1 MAKYSIEQSTLTSI
15 GDAIREKTGMSELIP
30 VNELASSIAAIQ
42 SGGADFNVSNLN
54 GYFCVNRLDSATIP
68 SMATHTAWK
77 STIIDEVYTPSIQ
90 RTSSVGDEGTGL
102 TYVVNNLTKLS
113 SISSIDKINFIIVFD
128 TSSVY
133 LWVKGMPSDKFS
145 DTIVRM
151 PTIGISYNSSYG
163 KVGLINGAA
172 STGYIG
178 LSLTSNNFYE
188 NIASSF
194 SKMGIII
201 GYED

>member
-54 GYFCVNRLDSATIP
+54 GYFCVNRLDSATTP
-68 SMATHTAWK
+68 SLATHTAWK
-77 STIIDEVYTPSIQ
+77 STIIDEVYTPSTQ
-90 RTSSVGDEGTGL
+90 GTSSVGDEGTGL

-113 SISSIDKINFIIVFD
+113 SISSIDKINIIVYD
-128 TSSVY
+128 SQSIY

-151 PTIGISYNSSYG
+151 PTISISHNSSYG
-163 KVGLINGAA
+163 KIELVNGAVA
-172 STGYIG
+172 NRYIG
-178 LSLTSNNFYE
+178 LSLASNKFYE
-188 NIASSF
+188 NFSSSF
-194 SKMGIII
+194 SRMGIII

>member
-54 GYFCVNRLDSATIP
+54 GYFCINRLDSATTP
-68 SMATHTAWK
+68 SLATHTAWK
-77 STIIDEVYTPSIQ
+77 STIIDEVYTPSTQ

-113 SISSIDKINFIIVFD
+113 SISSIDKINFIIVYD
-128 TSSVY
+128 SQSVY

-151 PTIGISYNSSYG
+151 PTISISHNSSYG
-163 KVGLINGAA
+163 KIELVNGAVA
-172 STGYIG
+172 NRYIG
-178 LSLTSNNFYE
+178 LSLASNKFYE
-188 NIASSF
+188 NFSSSF
-194 SKMGIII
+194 SRMGIII